1 MITPTDGA
9 TISGR
14 RIDITPGEAVSVRF
28 NVASTDLNMWFIHS
42 ITSTGID
49 ANGVTVT
56 NTSTPEN
63 GMYSATLS
71 VPASGVTSGTY
82 TMHFS
87 VVYDELDSEGNLMMR
102 YTREEQ
108 YTVVIEESFYV
119 GLYSDIPDTLAAFA
133 TDDNRG
139 ALSVGREFTLM
150 NNNSVASGI
159 DEDIV
164 LAIPTPPYQRS
175 TFEITTQG
183 YPIELTEVSTIGT
196 YQVLTAGEL
205 EPQTNITFRIARI

>member
-1 MITPTDGA
+1 
-9 TISGR
+9 
-14 RIDITPGEAVSVRF
+14 
-28 NVASTDLNMWFIHS
+28 
-42 ITSTGID
+42 
-49 ANGVTVT
+49 
-56 NTSTPEN
+56 
-63 GMYSATLS
+63 
-71 VPASGVTSGTY
+71 
-82 TMHFS
+82 
-87 VVYDELDSEGNLMMR
+87 MR
-102 YTREEQ
+102 YTREEL
-108 YTVVIEESFYV
+108 YTVVIEESFYI
-119 GLYSDIPDTLAAFA
+119 GLYEDIPDNLAGFA

-150 NNNSVASGI
+150 NNNPLGGA
-159 DEDIV
+159 DQDIV

>member
-1 MITPTDGA
+1 MECINHILRSVDA
-9 TISGR
+9 TLN
-14 RIDITPGEAVSVRF
+14 TT
-28 NVASTDLNMWFIHS
+28 STDLNMWFIHS
-42 ITSTGID
+42 IISTGID
-49 ANGVTVT
+49 GASGATVT
-56 NTSTPEN
+56 DTSTP
-63 GMYSATLS
+63 GSGLYGATLS
-71 VPASGVTSGTY
+71 VPETGTTSGTY

-119 GLYSDIPDTLAAFA
+119 GLYENVPDTLAGFA
-133 TDDNRG
+133 SGDNRG

-150 NNNSVASGI
+150 NNTPVDPDDPASV
-159 DEDIV
+159 DLDIV
-164 LAIPTPPYQRS
+164 LAIPIPPYLRS

-183 YPIELTEVSTIGT
+183 YPIELTEVAIVDG